1 MATSKPFLMYLLV
14 DPRATKASQI
24 AINDREPE
32 HLCLCLRNEWKGLP
46 PGYYHGQDSGPN
58 WSPCES
64 GDVDPE
70 AIALFTQALAE
81 TCQEPDPVVPF
92 DEQVAIAYATS
103 RSSEI
108 QVEILLESPPC
119 AGFSAPIGDP

>member
-1 MATSKPFLMYLLV
+1 M
-14 DPRATKASQI
+14 
-24 AINDREPE
+24 
-32 HLCLCLRNEWKGLP
+32 
-46 PGYYHGQDSGPN
+46 
-58 WSPCES
+58 
-64 GDVDPE
+64 DPE
-70 AIALFTQALAE
+70 AIALFTKALAE
-81 TCQEPDPVVPF
+81 TCQEPDPDPVVPF